1 MTNVLGATVTFA
13 GFLAILKSYGLKL
26 IGAPIGGVLADK
38 MKSVSKFEIIAF
50 GAMFV
55 ITLYI
60 SLAKGGSSLVTIFT
74 VLTLVLATVC
84 FMARGVM
91 WASVDEAKVPKE
103 ISGTAMAVA
112 SIVGFNLPDIC
123 LPAIIG
129 NWLDKYG
136 NAAYS
141 KVFTLLCGMCIAGM
155 LAALAM
161 VLLNKK
167 EAKAA
172 NT

>member
-1 MTNVLGATVTFA
+1 
-13 GFLAILKSYGLKL
+13 
-26 IGAPIGGVLADK
+26 
-38 MKSVSKFEIIAF
+38 
-50 GAMFV
+50 
-55 ITLYI
+55 
-60 SLAKGGSSLVTIFT
+60 
-74 VLTLVLATVC
+74 
-84 FMARGVM
+84 MARGVM

-141 KVFTLLCGMCIAGM
+141 KVFTLLCGMCLAGV
-155 LAALAM
+155 LASLVM
-161 VLLNKK
+161 VILNKK
-167 EAKAA
+167 EGKAA
-172 NT
+172 QSA